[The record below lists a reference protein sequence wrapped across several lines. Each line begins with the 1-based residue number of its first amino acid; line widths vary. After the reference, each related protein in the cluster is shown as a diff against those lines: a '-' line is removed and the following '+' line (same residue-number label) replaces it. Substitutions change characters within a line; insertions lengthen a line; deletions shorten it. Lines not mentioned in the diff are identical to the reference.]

1 VAILIQI
8 VLYEVLDVRSSLD
21 RQAELSEDVRDRLEQ
36 SDVLDVLDGRGEVL
50 VVRDDRQ
57 RIAFRRGRLQDFE
70 DEGVRKLI
78 LLDIVTEQTG
88 LTGVGLE
95 DDRRLDTID
104 RDGLSSQ
111 RLEHLLHRDLVF
123 LQQLSVQVC
132 RRYLRRF
139 DPEDLVG

>member
-8 VLYEVLDVRSSLD
+8 VLYEVFDVRSSLD
-21 RQAELSEDVRDRLEQ
+21 RQAEVSEDVRDRLEQ

-57 RIAFRRGRLQDFE
+57 RIAFHRGRLQDFE

-132 RRYLRRF
+132 RRYLRQF